1 MRDDFR
7 KWRISQITLPDT
19 GDLDPHPR
27 IRVNGR
33 GIHAGESFTALLPDG
48 WKDITLEISWDST
61 GPDCWYISTPGL
73 SDICPV
79 GLFVRI

>member
-33 GIHAGESFTALLPDG
+33 GIHAGESFTVLLPDG
-48 WKDITLEISWDST
+48 WKEE
-61 GPDCWYISTPGL
+61 
-73 SDICPV
+73 
-79 GLFVRI
+79 